1 MKSRA
6 IYSEEP
12 ALGWLPWGA
21 LTPFLALLFVVGTAI
36 PTSMLLQPLGLLDD
50 QWNPR
55 GTYGWFAFLV
65 LPFGLMA
72 LVNVLWVRFVERR
85 PLATIGWV
93 PPGGARAFVIG
104 VAIGCSAL
112 LGVVLGGWALG
123 GFRAEGPWDAFASP
137 RDLGFIAGLLVSFG
151 VQASAEELIFRGW
164 MLSAVARKFNVAWG
178 VALSSFVFC
187 LLHYERG
194 QAPLVTINLVLFA
207 LFACAWALR
216 SNRIWGVMGWHVGW
230 NWLLATGFHLPV
242 TSLNV
247 PVPALLV
254 HLVPTGPEILNGGH
268 QGPEGSIMCTLFFI
282 AGIAWLTVGKTGR
295 NRVA

>member
-6 IYSEEP
+6 IYSGEP

-36 PTSMLLQPLGLLDD
+36 PTSILLERLGLLDD

-55 GTYGWFAFLV
+55 GTYGWLAFLL
-65 LPFGLMA
+65 LPFGAMA
-72 LVNVLWVRFVERR
+72 LVNLLWVRFVERR
-85 PLATIGWV
+85 ALATIGLAS
-93 PPGGARAFVIG
+93 PGGARDFVIG
-104 VAIGCSAL
+104 AVIGCVTL
-112 LGVVLGGWALG
+112 LGVVLAGWALG
-123 GFRAEGPWDAFASP
+123 GFEAEGAWDAFHSP
-137 RDLGFIAGLLVSFG
+137 RDLWFIAGLVVSFG
-151 VQASAEELIFRGW
+151 VQASAEELVFRGW

-216 SNRIWGVMGWHVGW
+216 SNRIREVMGWHVGW

-242 TSLNV
+242 TGLDV
-247 PVPALLV
+247 PAPALLV
-254 HLVPTGPEILNGGH
+254 HLVPTGPELLNGGH
-268 QGPEGSIMCTLFFI
+268 QGPEGSIACTVVFMV
-282 AGIAWLTVGKTGR
+282 GIAWLAFGKARR
-295 NRVA
+295 NRGA